1 MNIIK
6 VRIPFDR
13 LMEYHLR
20 DRDALTVNWLGRFP
34 INTPEGGDMMAG
46 KRTYIRDEENFEELL
61 EQLIEDGQ
69 QQGPVTRED
78 VLQVIPDLEDDP
90 GQLDKIVHAIQEAG
104 ITFEDRSDQ
113 EEDDTREE
121 SEQETEDTP
130 LDQVFNASHKTAG
143 SSIEDL
149 ETGDMIGM
157 YLREASRVP
166 LLKAQ
171 EEIELARSVEI
182 GRIAQQELTRGKVTA
197 SRMEDL
203 RKMIEEGWSAR
214 EHLIRANARLVIS
227 VAKKYMNRGLPFL
240 DLIQEG
246 NIGLMRAIKKY
257 DYHRGYKFSTYATW
271 WIRQAITRALSDQS
285 RTIRLPAYIGDQ
297 ANKMLREQHHL
308 QQKLGRYPTK
318 EELAQALNV
327 SLVKIEQMMRVVR
340 PPVSLQ
346 EPIGDAEGDDRL
358 DDFIEDQDAQDPEEE
373 AMQSIFSGE
382 LRQALEGLPPRELR
396 VLQLRFGLDTGQSMT
411 LKEVGDK
418 MGITRERA
426 RQLEAQALN
435 HLRRSND
442 GENLRAYAE

>member
-1 MNIIK
+1 LDEFQIT
-6 VRIPFDR
+6 
-13 LMEYHLR
+13 Y
-20 DRDALTVNWLGRFP
+20 
-34 INTPEGGDMMAG
+34 PEGGEMMSG

-61 EQLIEDGQ
+61 DNLIEDGRQ
-69 QQGPVTRED
+69 KGSITREMIFKA
-78 VLQVIPDLEDDP
+78 VPDLEDNP
-90 GQLDKIVHAIQEAG
+90 EELGEILHAIEDAG
-104 ITFEDRSDQ
+104 IDFEEPSDQ
-113 EEDDTREE
+113 EDDDLQEDA
-121 SEQETEDTP
+121 EQEVEDAH
-130 LDQVFNASHKTAG
+130 L
-143 SSIEDL
+143 SSIFKITHRSSANPVEDL

-157 YLREASRVP
+157 YLKEASRVP
-166 LLKAQ
+166 LLSAE
-171 EEIELARSVEI
+171 EEIELARGVEM
-182 GRIAQQELTRGKVTA
+182 GRMAQQELTRGNISA

-246 NIGLMRAIKKY
+246 NIGLMRSIKKY

-271 WIRQAITRALSDQS
+271 WIRQAITRALADHS

-297 ANKMLREQHHL
+297 ANKMLREQHRL
-308 QQKLGRYPTK
+308 QQKLGRYPTTD
-318 EELAQALNV
+318 ELAQSLSV
-327 SLVKIEQMMRVVR
+327 SHAKIEQMLKVVR

-346 EPIGDAEGDDRL
+346 EPVGDGEDDDRL
-358 DDFIEDQDAQDPEEE
+358 DDFIEDQEALDPEEE
-373 AMQSIFSGE
+373 AMQRVLSGE
-382 LRQALEGLPPRELR
+382 LRRALEGLPPRELR
-396 VLQLRFGLDTGQSMT
+396 VLQLRFGLNTGQSLT

-442 GENLRAYAE
+442 GEKLRIYAE

>member
-1 MNIIK
+1 M
-6 VRIPFDR
+6 
-13 LMEYHLR
+13 YHLN
-20 DRDALTVNWLGRFP
+20 DRDALTVNWLGSFP
-34 INTPEGGDMMAG
+34 IYTPEGGDMMSG
-46 KRTYIRDEENFEELL
+46 KRTYIRDEENFEEVL

-69 QQGPVTRED
+69 QLGSVTRED
-78 VLQVIPDLEDDP
+78 ILQVVPDLEADP
-90 GQLDKIVHAIQEAG
+90 GQLDRIMHAIQEAG
-104 ITFEDRSDQ
+104 KTLEDRPEQ
-113 EEDDTREE
+113 EEGDIQEE
-121 SEQETEDTP
+121 SEQETGDSP
-130 LDQVFNASHKTAG
+130 MAQLFNASHKTVVR
-143 SSIEDL
+143 SVEDL

-166 LLKAQ
+166 LLNAE
-171 EEIELARSVEI
+171 EEIKLARSVEI
-182 GRIAQQELTRGKVTA
+182 GRLAQQELTRGKITS
-197 SRMEDL
+197 SRIEDL

-214 EHLIRANARLVIS
+214 DHLIRANARLVIS

-297 ANKMLREQHHL
+297 ANKMLREQHRL
-308 QQKLGRYPTK
+308 QQKLGRYPTV
-318 EELAQALNV
+318 EELSQSLTVSQAKV
-327 SLVKIEQMMRVVR
+327 EQMMRVVR

-346 EPIGDAEGDDRL
+346 EPIGDAEDDDRL
-358 DDFIEDQDAQDPEEE
+358 DDFIQDQDAQDPEEE
-373 AMQSIFSGE
+373 AMQSIFNGE
-382 LRQALEGLPPRELR
+382 LRQALDTLPPRELR
-396 VLQLRFGLDTGQSMT
+396 VLQLRFGLDTGQPMT

-442 GENLRAYAE
+442 GEKLRVYAE

>member
-1 MNIIK
+1 
-6 VRIPFDR
+6 
-13 LMEYHLR
+13 
-20 DRDALTVNWLGRFP
+20 
-34 INTPEGGDMMAG
+34 MMSG

-61 EQLIEDGQ
+61 DNLIEDGRQ
-69 QQGPVTRED
+69 KGSITREMIFKA
-78 VLQVIPDLEDDP
+78 VPDLEDNP
-90 GQLDKIVHAIQEAG
+90 EELGEILHAIEDAG
-104 ITFEDRSDQ
+104 IDFEEPSDQ
-113 EEDDTREE
+113 EDDDLQEDA
-121 SEQETEDTP
+121 EQEVEDAH
-130 LDQVFNASHKTAG
+130 L
-143 SSIEDL
+143 SSIFKITHRSSANAVEDL

-157 YLREASRVP
+157 YLKEASRVP
-166 LLKAQ
+166 LLSAE
-171 EEIELARSVEI
+171 EEIELARGVEM
-182 GRIAQQELTRGKVTA
+182 GRMAQQELTRGNISA

-246 NIGLMRAIKKY
+246 NIGLMRSIKKY

-271 WIRQAITRALSDQS
+271 WIRQAITRALADHS

-297 ANKMLREQHHL
+297 ANKMLREQHRL
-308 QQKLGRYPTK
+308 QQKLGRYPTTD
-318 EELAQALNV
+318 ELAQSLSV
-327 SLVKIEQMMRVVR
+327 SHAKIEQMLKVVR

-346 EPIGDAEGDDRL
+346 EPVGDGEDDDRL
-358 DDFIEDQDAQDPEEE
+358 DDFIEDQEALDPEEE
-373 AMQSIFSGE
+373 AMQRVLSGE
-382 LRQALEGLPPRELR
+382 LRRALEGLPPRELR
-396 VLQLRFGLDTGQSMT
+396 VLQLRFGLNTGQSLT

-442 GENLRAYAE
+442 GEKLRIYAE

>member
-1 MNIIK
+1 
-6 VRIPFDR
+6 
-13 LMEYHLR
+13 
-20 DRDALTVNWLGRFP
+20 
-34 INTPEGGDMMAG
+34 MMSG

-61 EQLIEDGQ
+61 DNLIEDGRQ
-69 QQGPVTRED
+69 KGSITREMIFKA
-78 VLQVIPDLEDDP
+78 VPDLEDNP
-90 GQLDKIVHAIQEAG
+90 EELGEILHAIEDAG
-104 ITFEDRSDQ
+104 IDFDEPSDQ
-113 EEDDTREE
+113 EDDDLQEDA
-121 SEQETEDTP
+121 EQEAEDAH
-130 LDQVFNASHKTAG
+130 L
-143 SSIEDL
+143 SSIFKITHRSSANPVEDL

-157 YLREASRVP
+157 YLKEASRVP
-166 LLKAQ
+166 LLSAE
-171 EEIELARSVEI
+171 EEIELARGVEM
-182 GRIAQQELTRGKVTA
+182 GRMAQQELTRGNISA

-246 NIGLMRAIKKY
+246 NIGLMRSIKKY

-271 WIRQAITRALSDQS
+271 WIRQAITRALADHS

-297 ANKMLREQHHL
+297 ANKMLREQHRL
-308 QQKLGRYPTK
+308 QQKLGRYPTTD
-318 EELAQALNV
+318 ELAQSLSV
-327 SLVKIEQMMRVVR
+327 SHAKIEQMLKVVR

-346 EPIGDAEGDDRL
+346 EPVGDGEDDDRL
-358 DDFIEDQDAQDPEEE
+358 DDFIEDQEALDPEEE
-373 AMQSIFSGE
+373 AMQRVLSGE
-382 LRQALEGLPPRELR
+382 LRRALEGLPPRELR
-396 VLQLRFGLDTGQSMT
+396 VLQLRFGLNTGQSLT

-442 GENLRAYAE
+442 GEKLRIYAE